1 MSQELKEST
10 QRTLERF
17 RGEQEKLEKLA
28 FDTLNLSDTICNTV
42 KKAIAS
48 LEQEEKEKA
57 LLDAKGYLFSV
68 LEQVLLLNETIHNS
82 EAAFAEQIEN
92 LESIRMAVDFLCCEW
107 EN

>member
-10 QRTLERF
+10 QKTLERF
-17 RGEQEKLEKLA
+17 RREQEQLEKLA

-42 KKAIAS
+42 KRAIAF

-57 LLDAKGYLFSV
+57 LLDTRECLMSV
-68 LEQVLLLNETIHNS
+68 LEQAAILNETSHIS
-82 EAAFAEQIEN
+82 EAAFADQIQN
-92 LESIRMAVDFLCCEW
+92 LEAIQMAVDFLCCEW